1 MSNPVSLQHTTA
13 LGVTGGTQDASLN
26 KPGEYPFQLSRQ
38 LGGEYAYHYYAVL
51 KVGADGA
58 VALQLF
64 RSQSPEDAKA
74 NFEVSDP
81 IRGLGRT
88 NTSGPAISRHGDD
101 GKVMHSAAE
110 TQTGIMATGRVDGW
124 NGAAHPVAFTRLQ
137 PPAVRPQRRMSQ
149 GHDRFERNNVS
160 YGRLGVERDLC
171 GRPVV
176 SPGDFYTRPIGT
188 RT

>member
-1 MSNPVSLQHTTA
+1 MFDPVRLQHTTT
-13 LGVTGGTQDASLN
+13 LGATGGTQVASLN

-51 KVGADGA
+51 KVGADRKVHIEVSRA
-58 VALQLF
+58 
-64 RSQSPEDAKA
+64 QSAEGSKA
-74 NFEVSDP
+74 SFEVP
-81 IRGLGRT
+81 EAIRGLARP
-88 NTSGPAISRHGDD
+88 NASGPSFSFHGAD
-101 GKVMHSAAE
+101 GNVMLSAVE
-110 TQTGIMATGRVDGW
+110 TPKGIMVTGRVDGW
-124 NGAAHPVAFTRLQ
+124 NVVAHPVAFTRLQ
-137 PPAVRPQRRMSQ
+137 PPAVRPRQ

-176 SPGDFYTRPIGT
+176 SPHDFYTRPTGT